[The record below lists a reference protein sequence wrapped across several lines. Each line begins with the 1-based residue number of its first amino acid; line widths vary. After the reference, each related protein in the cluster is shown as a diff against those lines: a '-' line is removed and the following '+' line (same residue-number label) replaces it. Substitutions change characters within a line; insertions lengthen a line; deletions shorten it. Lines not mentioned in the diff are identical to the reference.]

1 MAFLS
6 LVVTSKHSSYFAD
19 VPEIHVLKGLATSAR
34 ALGAGSS
41 PNAQTFSSGW
51 SGHLLVNGN

>member
-41 PNAQTFSSGW
+41 PNAQTFSSG
-51 SGHLLVNGN
+51 